1 MIRGVYNPNTGK
13 VDEVDENKTKTAF
26 NDFKDVISKGISIML
41 EDFNVDEREAALAMS
56 DLISLVLKAPM
67 LLPPLRYTG
76 RVPENANN
84 FETLANYVLQRHIK
98 GKVSPDKVTEV
109 VKGNWGAKGNSNKN
123 LFLRFISLFQDKIYS
138 VYEALMTVPAD
149 SRPGN
154 NIGSLAAHLS
164 ISSMAEWAIFPDSQ
178 DLPFLRLA
186 TVLHDIGKLTDFG
199 RHWESSTDFF
209 DGLIDEIQKN
219 TDINPTLR
227 SGLVDVL
234 RKAEERAR
242 KHHLVN
248 IEGDLISSGEGR
260 IERSELEQLYS
271 FQHCS
276 PFRETLH
283 MKASEAEDY
292 INELEKEDKS
302 LKDKYEE
309 CSKQVYKKLQ
319 ERQRSSKKD
328 DIDPSQ
334 NVIADLNMFNFPG
347 VQSFIKSFSDLRD
360 ISAASTLVDMSVTTI
375 PFVVID
381 SMYDKTYLPLDS
393 LLVSSGGHSFIVTR
407 RDSSNVNE
415 SRIEEELRKVT
426 LLHDLNVSLTVSST
440 PLIVGNDP
448 YRMRGYKPVSE
459 LFGKDGVRGLKI
471 SPSSFKIV
479 SPGLHAVCESCGV
492 YPAVEIDE
500 RGKRLCRRCFTVHEI
515 SKSKGFSS
523 KLKASFKIG
532 SVDISPPKE
541 ALIDPMSYL
550 SGDLIDEGEGKKYE
564 PVKAPRGYLSVVK
577 SDGNDAGEYFSSSL
591 NFDEYIDKS
600 FKVDYWVKK
609 GFVEA
614 ADEAEK
620 DGVLNKGMI
629 MRTLLGVQYMGGD
642 DILLIG
648 PAMTA
653 PILTMNALE
662 KATSKLG
669 MSFKVGVATVK
680 SDTPIQF
687 AIDAADKLMEDGKI
701 EKETVRGTTNN
712 DGVKNEQERNTLT
725 FLFASSLVTRSSV
738 EEIKREWSAD
748 PLSSTHNQKEEEKV
762 STMYKMK
769 TNFSFWK
776 DIIALSDD
784 LKLVLK
790 SFPNDYEKRVKSFKD
805 YVRVMEDIV
814 ETFHRTK
821 DPYYT
826 VIYMMRQS
834 TRHKEASK
842 LMLALLKGWDK
853 EGQIPLVDAFYM
865 FKAALVEAGDRGESS

>member
-1 MIRGVYNPNTGK
+1 
-13 VDEVDENKTKTAF
+13 
-26 NDFKDVISKGISIML
+26 
-41 EDFNVDEREAALAMS
+41 
-56 DLISLVLKAPM
+56 
-67 LLPPLRYTG
+67 
-76 RVPENANN
+76 
-84 FETLANYVLQRHIK
+84 
-98 GKVSPDKVTEV
+98 
-109 VKGNWGAKGNSNKN
+109 
-123 LFLRFISLFQDKIYS
+123 
-138 VYEALMTVPAD
+138 MTR
-149 SRPGN
+149 S
-154 NIGSLAAHLS
+154 
-164 ISSMAEWAIFPDSQ
+164 
-178 DLPFLRLA
+178 
-186 TVLHDIGKLTDFG
+186 
-199 RHWESSTDFF
+199 
-209 DGLIDEIQKN
+209 KN
-219 TDINPTLR
+219 TDVNPKLR

-260 IERSELEQLYS
+260 IERSDLEQLYS
-271 FQHCS
+271 SIQDCS

-283 MKASEAEDY
+283 KKASEAEDY
-292 INELEKEDKS
+292 INELEKKDKF
-302 LKDKYEE
+302 LKNKYEE

-319 ERQRSSKKD
+319 ERQRSNRQD
-328 DIDPSQ
+328 DINPSQ

-347 VQSFIKSFSDLRD
+347 VQSFIKFFSDLRD
-360 ISAASTLVDMSVTTI
+360 MSAASTLVDMSVTTI

-426 LLHDLNVSLTVSST
+426 LLHDLDVSLTVSST
-440 PLIVGNDP
+440 PLIIGNNP
-448 YRMRGYKPVSE
+448 YRMRGYKAVSE
-459 LFGKDGVRGLKI
+459 LFGKDGVKGLKI

-492 YPAVEIDE
+492 YPAVKKDD
-500 RGKRLCRRCFTVHEI
+500 RGKRLCRRCLTVHEI

-532 SVDISPPKE
+532 SVDISPLEE
-541 ALIDPMSYL
+541 ALDAPMSYL
-550 SGDLIDEGEGKKYE
+550 SGDIIDEGEGKKYE

-577 SDGNDAGEYFSSSL
+577 SDGNDAGEYFGSSL
-591 NFDEYIDKS
+591 NFGEYIDKS

-609 GFVEA
+609 SFVEA

-701 EKETVRGTTNN
+701 EKETVMGTTNKE
-712 DGVKNEQERNTLT
+712 GVKSEQERNTLT

-762 STMYKMK
+762 RAMYKMK

-776 DIIALSDD
+776 DIMALSDD

-790 SFPNDYEKRVKSFKD
+790 SFPDDYEKRVKSFKD

-826 VIYMMRQS
+826 VIYMMRQA

-842 LMLALLKGWDK
+842 LMLTLLKGWDK